1 MKVNLSPEF
10 ALPRDIMPR
19 SGGSVRSFEE
29 HLQAMTAMHLNEQ
42 MDGEMAA
49 IQEQGRRLARSMS
62 LADLKKY
69 RDMVADFLRICIA
82 GGLSCKEERL
92 SSRYGRTKVLTIIK
106 TVNQKLLAL
115 AEALLSENK
124 DSLKVMALVDEI
136 RGLLLDLYA

>member
-10 ALPRDIMPR
+10 TLPRDIMPR
-19 SGGSVRSFEE
+19 SGSSVRSFEE
-29 HLQAMTAMHLNEQ
+29 HLQAMTEMHLSEQ
-42 MDGEMAA
+42 LDGQLAA
-49 IQEQGRRLARSMS
+49 IQEQGRRLARNMS
-62 LADLKKY
+62 LADLKRY
-69 RDMVADFLRICIA
+69 RDMVADFLRMCIA

-106 TVNQKLLAL
+106 TVDRKLMAL

>member
-10 ALPRDIMPR
+10 TLPGGVVTR
-19 SGGSVRSFEE
+19 SKGSAGTFEE
-29 HLQAMTAMHLNEQ
+29 HLRVMTEIHLREQ
-42 MDGEMAA
+42 LDGELTA
-49 IQEQGRRLARSMS
+49 IQEQGRRLARNMS
-62 LADLKKY
+62 LSDLKKY
-69 RDMVADFLRICIA
+69 RDMVAGFLKLCIS

-106 TVNQKLLAL
+106 TVNQKLLAM

-124 DSLKVMALVDEI
+124 DSLKVLALVDEI